1 VQFFALFAIKH
12 RSFLIS
18 SSHIDR
24 FFWKLANVSDVVY
37 RRMSQMSTGVGIPDA
52 KAIQISQYASK
63 RLFFVETLL
72 KTAIATIDDGE
83 KERAIQLLKA
93 YYKEGSV
100 MEFAAEGPIAAYQSA
115 LKDLSVVRQLIVE
128 SNILI
133 GSLLAEGVADKSKAK
148 DQSKTA

>member
-1 VQFFALFAIKH
+1 
-12 RSFLIS
+12 
-18 SSHIDR
+18 
-24 FFWKLANVSDVVY
+24 
-37 RRMSQMSTGVGIPDA
+37 MSQMSTGVGIPDA